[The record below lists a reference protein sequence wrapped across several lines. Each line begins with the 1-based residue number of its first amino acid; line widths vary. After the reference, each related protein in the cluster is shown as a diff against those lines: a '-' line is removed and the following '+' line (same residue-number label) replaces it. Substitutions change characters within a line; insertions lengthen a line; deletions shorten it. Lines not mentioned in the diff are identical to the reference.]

1 MLNYEKSSYDGK
13 QDNIRKLKTP
23 KIETWENKYADKDFE
38 IEFAINEFTCVCPKT
53 GMPDFATLHI
63 RYSPDKRCI
72 ELKSLKMYMNFYRAV
87 GIFHEHVTN
96 KILEDL
102 VAACKPKWMKIEG
115 EFNIRGGIKT
125 TIRAEYSAK
134 KRG

>member
-1 MLNYEKSSYDGK
+1 MLDYEKGSYEGK
-13 QDNIRKLKTP
+13 QENIRNLKTP
-23 KIETWENKYADKDFE
+23 KIETWENKYADKDYE
-38 IEFAINEFTCVCPKT
+38 IEFVINEFTCVCPKT

-63 RYSPDKRCI
+63 RYSPAKRCI
-72 ELKSLKMYMNFYRAV
+72 ELKSLKMYMNFFRDV

-115 EFNIRGGIKT
+115 EFNIRGGIRT
-125 TIRAEYSAK
+125 TIRTEYSAK
-134 KRG
+134 KSR